1 MNRYGAPAW
10 HLIAL
15 IACYAVALYVFT
27 RVISAGIVLGFVVW
41 FVGAVIL
48 HDLVILPL
56 YSLADTRLQ
65 RELRRRP
72 PVNYVRVPA
81 ALSGLLLLIWFPLI
95 LRSSEYYYRAATG
108 LSTEPYL
115 LRWLLITCA
124 LFAGSAIVHAI
135 RRRSRR

>member
-27 RVISAGIVLGFVVW
+27 RVISAGIVLGFLLW

-48 HDLVILPL
+48 HDFIVLPL
-56 YSLADTRLQ
+56 YSLADTGLQ
-65 RELRRRP
+65 RGPRRP

-95 LRSSEYYYRAATG
+95 LRSSEYYYRASTG

-124 LFAGSAIVHAI
+124 LFAGSAIVYAI
-135 RRRSRR
+135 RRLRR

>member
-10 HLIAL
+10 HLAAL
-15 IACYAVALYVFT
+15 IVCYAVALYVFT
-27 RVISAGIVLGFVVW
+27 RIISAGIVLGFVVW

-48 HDLVILPL
+48 HDFIVLPL

-65 RELRRRP
+65 RGLRRRP

-81 ALSGLLLLIWFPLI
+81 ALSVLLLLIWFPLI

-115 LRWLLITCA
+115 LRWVLISCA
-124 LFAGSAIVHAI
+124 LFAGSAIVYAL